1 MKALLKRA
9 TTWLDALSNRERLLV
24 FGAGVGVLFLLVM
37 TCSIDPSMAR
47 ARDARSR
54 LAAATVT
61 QQALEAQKREL
72 DATLRTHPDD
82 ALRARL
88 AAADE
93 AIGALDRD
101 LQTLGGGLAS
111 PARMHTIVRELVA
124 RTPRVTLASMR
135 NLPPVPLEAAVEG
148 AAGDPKQRV
157 AADASGELHRHGIEV
172 TVEGA
177 WPDLVEYASH
187 IEGLPV
193 RVLWDRTRIDATGY
207 PRVAMTLTLYTLSL
221 ERTWL
226 TL

>member
-1 MKALLKRA
+1 MKAFLKRA
-9 TTWLDALSNRERLLV
+9 ATWLDALSSRERLLV
-24 FGAGVGVLFLLVM
+24 FGASVGVLFLFVM
-37 TCSIDPSMAR
+37 MSSIDPSMAR
-47 ARDARSR
+47 TRDARNR
-54 LAAATVT
+54 LAAATAT
-61 QQALEAQKREL
+61 QQALDAQKREL

-93 AIGALDRD
+93 AIGTLDRD
-101 LQTLGGGLAS
+101 IQTLGGGLAS

-135 NLPPVPLEAAVEG
+135 NLPPAPLEAASEIAPG
-148 AAGDPKQRV
+148 EAKKRV
-157 AADASGELHRHGIEV
+157 AADASGELYRHGIEV
-172 TVEGA
+172 TVEGS

-193 RVLWDRTRIDATGY
+193 RVLWDRTRIDATGF
-207 PRVAMTLTLYTLSL
+207 PRVSMTLTLYTLSL

>member
-1 MKALLKRA
+1 MKAFLKRA
-9 TTWLDALSNRERLLV
+9 ATWLDALSSRERLLV
-24 FGAGVGVLFLLVM
+24 FGASVGVLFLFVM
-37 TCSIDPSMAR
+37 MSSIDPSMAR
-47 ARDARSR
+47 TRDARNR
-54 LAAATVT
+54 LAAATAT
-61 QQALEAQKREL
+61 QQALDAQKREL

-93 AIGALDRD
+93 AIGTLDRD
-101 LQTLGGGLAS
+101 IQTLGGGLAS

-135 NLPPVPLEAAVEG
+135 NLPPAPLEAAAEVAPAE
-148 AAGDPKQRV
+148 PKKHV
-157 AADASGELHRHGIEV
+157 SADASGELYRHGIEV

-193 RVLWDRTRIDATGY
+193 RVLWDRTRIDATGF
-207 PRVAMTLTLYTLSL
+207 PRVSMTLTLYTLSL